1 MVRGEWGF
9 DGIMITDQASYPQSF
24 PALAIRGGL
33 GGGTDLW
40 LNSGADNW
48 QIEDYQNNATVMT
61 QLRQATKH
69 ILYAVS
75 QSFAMNGIS
84 SSARVVQV
92 TPLWQTWLYALDG
105 AVVLAA
111 VAGVVLIVK
120 KTRWRET
127 IQVNG
132 KSGEQ

>member
-1 MVRGEWGF
+1 
-9 DGIMITDQASYPQSF
+9 
-24 PALAIRGGL
+24 
-33 GGGTDLW
+33 
-40 LNSGADNW
+40 
-48 QIEDYQNNATVMT
+48 MT

-111 VAGVVLIVK
+111 AAGVVLIVK